1 MNPLELIYE
10 AGALCIDA
18 LLVLGRIFR
27 DPRRA
32 AEYCRK
38 CGLPPLEIETDWV
51 PRAQELREQLELEN
65 AAQTMS
71 LVLVVIDELRGAV
84 AAGADGWQ
92 MQLADVLRRLL
103 VGAML
108 VVLYRNRRKKYSF
121 TLFTIVFVLVLVDT
135 RLQEALSTTLAHER
149 WIALLRGMIDE
160 GRIGNEVKAVG
171 GVAAGTIVAYY
182 LARKY
187 LREKASIEI
196 ELPNLQYGFDHP
208 DMLGLEETL
217 DAARH
222 TFVLFAGGPVPFGAG
237 GYLDFDPP
245 QAPWHHR
252 PFALA
257 VTPLRHIAGEHQGAI
272 HVAGRGSYRWDIGET
287 MLPGWT
293 GEFTLAA
300 DGGMVIAY
308 GDDPPL
314 EGSPV
319 TGGLSLD
326 ANLTY
331 TTPDITDTEGDAR
344 TGVSVRVRR
353 SSFTMRGAGQ
363 PQPLVQLDL
372 RLDGIELNVGKVP
385 VLEWILPAGFRVAF
399 DAGAR
404 WDTVDRA
411 LRLRGSVGGEL
422 VIPLDLV
429 LRVGFGDDADR
440 VTLLEARA
448 RSVRVAFKSAGDFE
462 RPGEGEPG
470 RAGGYHV
477 ELTANLSVE
486 LFDILTVHADG
497 AGLAFTAGT
506 TDDGRG
512 NLAGIANLGWQT
524 LWPSGF
530 GIELAAWKLRGGGWL
545 AYDAATERLGGAVE
559 IAVGSWFQLKGVG
572 LVEPT
577 PGGSGRSWVAVGSI
591 ELPRGSAWGPVRGLG
606 VIYASDRTTDPQAFL
621 DGVGSGDLDAILFP
635 EDPVAN
641 AAAYV
646 GVLGRMFPAA
656 AGSEVMGG
664 LVRLSF
670 FGGLLLV
677 DFGML
682 IEGGTEQRLYMVARG
697 VAVYPDESTAVVRVQ
712 ADGVAVWDGARDEF
726 QLRVALRN
734 SRALGGELTGEA
746 MMFKGDPDREDGVTE
761 TATLFSIGGFHPAY
775 AVPGAAIHVPK
786 RVAVVVA
793 RGDHL
798 RIDGRF
804 YMAFTPGAFHLGV
817 EAQLQARVAGFGIRA
832 RLGLDMLIGKEE
844 LNCALRASV
853 EIQLGSRTLCG
864 ASFEGTLTGYGPTLL
879 CGRAC
884 FKALFWEICTPPLC
898 LELEFGDNLQPP
910 APDVAAQLE
919 AAVRD
924 PRNWDSGGAPGLS
937 LRPAEREGVWLS
949 PSAPLRFS
957 QRVVPL
963 NRTITRYDGGKLPAP
978 AAFDVEAG
986 VPAGWTARSLYGEF
1000 APVTYFDLTPEQR
1013 LAARALESL
1022 PAGFTLTPGYET
1034 GEAWTA
1040 DGGYEPVI
1048 IDSTWRAPSGPRDHV
1063 VIADAI
1069 VAAASSLAPG
1079 ARIAFYTSPRRSLR
1093 MSAERLAVLDEEVA

>member
-1 MNPLELIYE
+1 MNPLSLVYE
-10 AGALCIDA
+10 AGLLCLDA

-38 CGLPPLEIETDWV
+38 CGLPPLEIESDWV
-51 PRAQELREQLELEN
+51 PRAQALRDQLELEN
-65 AAQTMS
+65 AAETLS
-71 LVLVVIDELRGAV
+71 LILILIDEVRGAI

-92 MQLADVLRRLL
+92 TQLADVLRRLL
-103 VGAML
+103 VGTLL
-108 VVLYRNRRKKYSF
+108 VVLYRNRGRKYSF
-121 TLFTIVFVLVLVDT
+121 TLFTIVFALVLVDT
-135 RLQEALSTTLAHER
+135 RLQEGLSTTIAHER
-149 WIALLRGMIDE
+149 WIALFRGMLDE
-160 GRIGNEVKAVG
+160 GRIGNEAGWAVAVAVATIG
-171 GVAAGTIVAYY
+171 GYY
-182 LARKY
+182 AVRWFLRDNDLAS
-187 LREKASIEI
+187 LEH
-196 ELPNLQYGFDHP
+196 PNLQYGFDHP
-208 DMLGLEETL
+208 DILGLEETL
-217 DAARH
+217 DSARH

-245 QAPWHHR
+245 QPPWHHR

-272 HVAGRGSYRWDIGET
+272 HVAGRGSYRWDIGDT

-293 GEFTLAA
+293 GEITLAA
-300 DGGMVIAY
+300 DGGMWFPY
-308 GDDPPL
+308 GADPPL

-319 TGGLSLD
+319 TGGLALD

-331 TTPDITDTEGDAR
+331 TTPDITDTEADAR

-353 SSFTMRGAGQ
+353 SSFTMHAAVQ
-363 PQPLVQLDL
+363 PQPVVQLDL
-372 RLDGIELNVGKVP
+372 RLDGVELNVGKLP
-385 VLEWILPAGFRVAF
+385 VLGWILPAGFRVAF

-404 WDTVDRA
+404 WDTVDRE

-429 LRVGFGDDADR
+429 LRLGFGDDADR
-440 VTLLEARA
+440 VSLLEARA

-462 RPGEGEPG
+462 RPVEGEPG

-477 ELTANLSVE
+477 ELTANVSVE
-486 LFDILTVHADG
+486 LLDILTVHADG

-512 NLAGIANLGWQT
+512 NLAGIVNLGWQT

-591 ELPRGSAWGPVRGLG
+591 ELPSGSAWGPVRGLG

-635 EDPVAN
+635 EDPVGN

-646 GVLGRMFPAA
+646 GVLGRLFPAA

-677 DFGML
+677 DFGLL

-697 VAVYPDESTAVVRVQ
+697 VAVFPSESAAVVRVQ

-726 QLRVALRN
+726 HLRVALRN
-734 SRALGGELTGEA
+734 SRVLGGELTGEA

-761 TATLFSIGGFHPAY
+761 TATLFSVGGFHPAY
-775 AVPGAAIHVPK
+775 ALPGAAIRVPQ

-798 RIDGRF
+798 RIDMRL
-804 YMAFTPGAFHLGV
+804 YVAFTPGAFHLGV

-898 LELEFGDNLQPP
+898 FELEWGDNLQPP
-910 APDVAAQLE
+910 APDVGAQLE

-924 PRNWDSGGAPGLS
+924 PRNWDGGDAPGLS
-937 LRPAEREGVWLS
+937 LRPAERDGVWLS
-949 PSAPLRFS
+949 PSAPLRFT

-963 NRTITRYDGGKLPAP
+963 RRSITRFDGGKLPAP

-986 VPAGWTARSLYGEF
+986 VPAGWQARSLDGEF
-1000 APVTYFDLTPEQR
+1000 APVTYFDLSPEQR
-1013 LAARALESL
+1013 LAARALESM
-1022 PAGFTLTPGYET
+1022 PAGFTLTPSYET
-1034 GEAWTA
+1034 GETWTA

-1048 IDSTWRAPSGPRDHV
+1048 IDNTWRAPPGPRDHV
-1063 VIADAI
+1063 VVADAI
-1069 VAAASSLAPG
+1069 VAASASLAPG
-1079 ARIAFYTSPRRSLR
+1079 GRTAFYTSPRRPLR